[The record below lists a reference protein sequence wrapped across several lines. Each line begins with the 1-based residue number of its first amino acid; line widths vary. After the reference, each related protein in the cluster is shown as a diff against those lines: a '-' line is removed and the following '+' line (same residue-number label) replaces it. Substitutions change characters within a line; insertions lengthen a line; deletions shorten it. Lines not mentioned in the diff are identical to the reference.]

1 MAEKEVKV
9 VVSGDVSGAET
20 ALKKAGKAAADFGN
34 SVEKAGNQV
43 DTNLDKANNSAQKA
57 AKGIGSLNAAFE
69 GLKAAAALGAIGS
82 VVKGIASMGT
92 EAIMAA
98 ARMKQYEIAFTTM
111 LKSAEKGKAM
121 MQDLQDFA
129 AKTPFD
135 VPGVV
140 EAAQQLTAFGFE
152 AKDIIPTLTTLG
164 DAAAGLGRGSEGVKL
179 MGYALGQIK
188 AAGTLKTQDVN
199 QLVNAGVSV
208 WQMLAEASGKS
219 VAEIKDMTEKGMI
232 DSLAAIEIIT
242 KGMQDNYG
250 GMMAA
255 TGKEVVGLVNEISEG
270 MGNGL
275 ALIGSYLTDSLG
287 VKDLLNSV
295 AASIS
300 DISTAFKVAKDSG
313 KSFGEALLNAVPAP
327 VLVIIGTLVS
337 LIGVALVGAI
347 SVALTAIG
355 TLLAPVAGIAVA
367 VAAIGAGISALL
379 AISETARN
387 VLSAAF
393 EAVKSV
399 VDTVIDVI
407 SDLVN
412 IFTDSSKT
420 FGESYLEA
428 VGYVAGLFYR
438 LADNIWE
445 AMGNALD
452 SVIKFVGDSI
462 EAFTDFITGGADMG
476 DDFVDM
482 MGNVAERAVTAI
494 VDWFKGLPTK
504 IEGIFNSIKAGFNVS
519 ANGTSLGLQGWMS
532 SGSSDDYDLMS
543 KDFNVYSGQRE
554 STSKKG
560 TANLSGSGTAT
571 KTDSGK
577 SGLDKT
583 EREIS
588 RINEAIA
595 SAQDATDALQTKFS
609 NLNLDIALEGTS
621 GSERVFAQ
629 IEREKTARLRAIDEV
644 LKSQVNAVNEA
655 QKLRE
660 SAEKTGDADA
670 IANAQ
675 ALYDER
681 NTLYQ
686 NSLSEASAMRSE
698 VEQQAYDKS
707 LSMETALAAVKADL
721 EDANNEI
728 SMEKYLAFLDSKDA
742 ELYARLQAEQEYKQQ
757 MLDWEM
763 ESQQTLLD
771 FAFQAAETMKNQLAS
786 GIAAVITEGA
796 SFGKMLANLG
806 KQILNMFL
814 QWVIGRTLAALCER
828 ALGKLAL
835 TETEALAKATAAAW
849 APAAALAE
857 AASPGSIA
865 RGEAAAAAI
874 LASGVVSSASSFGS
888 NSESGAGNTDYG
900 GSTLKQNIAG
910 SLSSGSSSITGTNS
924 YADSGN
930 FFGGSGGGVSIV
942 NNNYGAINNGSNLD
956 DLYSGMSGAVL
967 SGLRGG

>member
-9 VVSGDVSGAET
+9 VVSGDASGAET

-34 SVEKAGNQV
+34 SAEKAGNQV
-43 DTNLDKANNSAQKA
+43 ETNLDKANSSAQKA
-57 AKGIGSLNAAFE
+57 AKGIGSLNTAFE

-92 EAIMAA
+92 EAIMAS

-111 LKSAEKGKAM
+111 LKSAEKGKVM

-232 DSLAAIEIIT
+232 DSLSAIEIIT

-275 ALIGSYLTDSLG
+275 ALVGGFMTDSLG
-287 VKDLLNSV
+287 VKDILKSV
-295 AASIS
+295 AESVS
-300 DISTAFKVAKDSG
+300 SMSVAFKVAKDSG
-313 KSFGEALLNAVPAP
+313 KSFGDALLAAVPAP
-327 VLVIIGTLVS
+327 VLVVIGALVS
-337 LIGVALVGAI
+337 LIGAALVGAI
-347 SVALTAIG
+347 GVAVAAIG
-355 TLLAPVAGIAVA
+355 TLLAPVAGT
-367 VAAIGAGISALL
+367 VAAVVAIGTGISALL
-379 AISETARN
+379 ATSETARN

-399 VDTVIDVI
+399 IDTVIDVI
-407 SDLVN
+407 NDLVN
-412 IFTDSSKT
+412 IFSDSSKT

-438 LADNIWE
+438 LADNVWE

-452 SVIKFVGDSI
+452 SVIKFVSDSVDS
-462 EAFTDFITGGADMG
+462 FVDFITGGADMG

-482 MGNVAERAVTAI
+482 MGNVAERAVTSI

-532 SGSSDDYDLMS
+532 SGSSDDYDLMN
-543 KDFNVYSGQRE
+543 KDFNIYSGQRE
-554 STSKKG
+554 SASKKG
-560 TANLSGSGTAT
+560 TANLSGSGSAT
-571 KTDSGK
+571 KAGSTNK
-577 SGLDKT
+577 GLDKV

-629 IEREKTARLRAIDEV
+629 IDREKTARLQAIDEV
-644 LKSQVNAVNEA
+644 LKSQINAVNEA

-660 SAEKTGDADA
+660 SAEKTGDINA

-681 NTLYQ
+681 NALYQ
-686 NSLSEASAMRSE
+686 NSLNQAGAMRSE

-707 LSMETALAAVKADL
+707 LTLETQLQAAKAEAEKAMQEMSMENFIA
-721 EDANNEI
+721 
-728 SMEKYLAFLDSKDA
+728 YLDSKDA
-742 ELYARLQAEQEYKQQ
+742 EQYARLQTEQEYRQQ
-757 MLDWEM
+757 MFDWEM
-763 ESQQTLLD
+763 ESQQSLLD
-771 FAFQAAETMKNQLAS
+771 FAIQAAETMKNQLAS
-786 GIAAVITEGA
+786 GIAAVITEGT

-814 QWVIGRTLAALCER
+814 QWVIGRALASAMSKLFAQKDSATLAAQ
-828 ALGKLAL
+828 AAKDTAAL
-835 TETEALAKATAAAW
+835 TP
-849 APAAALAE
+849 PAVLNE
-857 AASPGSIA
+857 SLHPGSIA
-865 RGEAAAAAI
+865 KAALTVGAVAAVGSIA
-874 LASGVVSSASSFGS
+874 ASSFGAND
-888 NSESGAGNTDYG
+888 NSQSGYSIKN
-900 GSTLKQNIAG
+900 SIAG
-910 SLSSGSSSITGTNS
+910 SMSYGSSIGSGVTSTNPFADSGNILSSGSGISVT
-924 YADSGN
+924 
-930 FFGGSGGGVSIV
+930 
-942 NNNYGAINNGSNLD
+942 NNNYGPINTGSDLD
-956 DLYSGMSGAVL
+956 DLFSGFSGAVL
-967 SGLRGG
+967 SAVRGG

>member
-9 VVSGDVSGAET
+9 VVSGDAGGAER
-20 ALKKAGKAAADFGN
+20 ALEKASKAAADFGDK
-34 SVEKAGNQV
+34 VEKTGKQ
-43 DTNLDKANNSAQKA
+43 TETSLDKANNSAQKA
-57 AKGIGSLNAAFE
+57 ANGIGSLNTAFE

-82 VVKGIASMGT
+82 VIKGIASMGS

-98 ARMKQYEIAFTTM
+98 AKMKQYEIAFTTM

-152 AKDIIPTLTTLG
+152 AKEIIPTLTTLG
-164 DAAAGLGRGSEGVKL
+164 DAAAGLGKGSEGVKL

-232 DSLAAIEIIT
+232 DSLAAIEVIT
-242 KGMQDNYG
+242 KGMQQNYD

-275 ALIGSYLTDSLG
+275 SLIGSYITDSLG
-287 VKDLLNSV
+287 VRDILKSV
-295 AASIS
+295 AESIS
-300 DISTAFKVAKDSG
+300 DMSTAFRVAKDAG
-313 KSFGEALLNAVPAP
+313 KSFGEALLIAVPTP
-327 VLVIIGTLVS
+327 VLVAIGTLVS
-337 LIGVALVGAI
+337 LIGAALVGAI
-347 SVALTAIG
+347 GVAVTAIG
-355 TLLAPVAGIAVA
+355 TLLAPVAGTVMA
-367 VAAIGAGISALL
+367 VAAVGTGISALL
-379 AISETARN
+379 ATSETARN

-393 EAVKSV
+393 EAVKTTI
-399 VDTVIDVI
+399 DTVIDVI

-420 FGESYLEA
+420 LGESYLEA

-452 SVIKFVGDSI
+452 GVINFVGDSI
-462 EAFTDFITGGADMG
+462 YSFADFITGGADMG
-476 DDFVDM
+476 EDFVDIM
-482 MGNVAERAVTAI
+482 WNIGERAVNAV
-494 VDWFKGLPTK
+494 VDWFKGLPGK

-519 ANGTSLGLQGWMS
+519 ANGNSLGLEGWMS

-543 KDFNVYSGQRE
+543 KDFNIYSGQRE
-554 STSKKG
+554 NGSKKG
-560 TANLSGSGTAT
+560 TVDLSGSGSAT
-571 KTDSGK
+571 KSGSTGK

-588 RINEAIA
+588 RINEAVA
-595 SAQDATDALQTKFS
+595 SAQDATDSLQSKFDS
-609 NLNLDIALEGTS
+609 LKLDINFEGTS

-629 IEREKTARLRAIDEV
+629 IEREKDARLQAINDV
-644 LKSQVNAVNEA
+644 LKSQENAVNEA
-655 QKLRE
+655 LKLRD
-660 SAEKTGDADA
+660 SAEKTGDAGA
-670 IANAQ
+670 IASAQ

-686 NSLSEASAMRSE
+686 NSLNEANSMRAE

-707 LSMETALAAVKADL
+707 LTLETQLQAAKAEAEMAMQEMSMENFIA
-721 EDANNEI
+721 
-728 SMEKYLAFLDSKDA
+728 YLDSKDA
-742 ELYARLQAEQEYKQQ
+742 ELYARLQAEQEYRQQ
-757 MLDWEM
+757 MFEWEM

-771 FAFQAAETMKNQLAS
+771 FAIQAAETMKNQLAS
-786 GIAAVITEGA
+786 GIAAVITEGQ

-806 KQILNMFL
+806 KQVLNMFL
-814 QWVIGRTLAALCER
+814 QWVVGRALASAMGKLFAQKDSAVLAAQ
-828 ALGKLAL
+828 AAKDTAAL
-835 TETEALAKATAAAW
+835 TP
-849 APAAALAE
+849 PAILNE
-857 AASPGSIA
+857 SLHPGSIA
-865 RGEAAAAAI
+865 KATLTVGAVTAAGI
-874 LASGVVSSASSFGS
+874 ASSGFGAND
-888 NSESGAGNTDYG
+888 NSQSGYSIKN
-900 GSTLKQNIAG
+900 SIAG
-910 SLSSGSSSITGTNS
+910 SMSYGSSIGSGTTSTNPF
-924 YADSGN
+924 ADSGS
-930 FFGGSGGGVSIV
+930 FFGGSSGISVV
-942 NNNYGAINNGSNLD
+942 NNNYGPINNGSDLD
-956 DLYSGMSGAVL
+956 DLLSGFSGAVL
-967 SGLRGG
+967 SAARGG